1 MELEKIK
8 EAKTKWLGK
17 EIKYY
22 KSIDSTQEE
31 AQRLR
36 QEVKSG
42 TLVIAENQTAGI
54 GTKGR
59 NWHTQEGKNI
69 TMTLVIFPQCLVKEM
84 TGITTKIAQC
94 MVGAIQ
100 ELYQIELNIKQ
111 PNDLLLNG
119 KKIAGILTQSSSLNG
134 RVNELIIGIGF
145 NVNQM
150 VFAEELQDVATSLK
164 KEYNKEYE
172 REKIIVNFLEK
183 LELILEA
190 YKKK

>member
-1 MELEKIK
+1 MEKEKIK

-59 NWHTQEGKNI
+59 NWQTQEGKNI

-100 ELYQIELNIKQ
+100 ELYQIKLNIKQ

-150 VFAEELQDVATSLK
+150 VFAEELQDIATSLK

-183 LELILEA
+183 LEPILEA

>member
-59 NWHTQEGKNI
+59 NWQKQEGKNI

-100 ELYQIELNIKQ
+100 ELYQIKLNIKQ

-150 VFAEELQDVATSLK
+150 VFAEELQDIATSLK

-183 LELILEA
+183 LEPILEA

>member
-59 NWHTQEGKNI
+59 NWQTQEGKNI

-100 ELYQIELNIKQ
+100 ELYQIKLNIKQ

-150 VFAEELQDVATSLK
+150 VFAEELQDIATSLK

-183 LELILEA
+183 LEPILEA

>member
-59 NWHTQEGKNI
+59 NWQTQEGKNI

-100 ELYQIELNIKQ
+100 ELYQINIKQ

-150 VFAEELQDVATSLK
+150 VFAEELQDIATSLK

-183 LELILEA
+183 LEPILEA

>member
-59 NWHTQEGKNI
+59 NWQTQEGKNI

-94 MVGAIQ
+94 MVGSIQ
-100 ELYQIELNIKQ
+100 ELYQIKLNIKQ

-150 VFAEELQDVATSLK
+150 VFAEELQDIATSLK

-183 LELILEA
+183 LEPILEA

>member
-59 NWHTQEGKNI
+59 NWQTQEGKNI

-150 VFAEELQDVATSLK
+150 VFAEELQDIATSLK

-183 LELILEA
+183 LEPILEA